1 MNVDISG
8 VSVGRAPS
16 ARSHMMPWLIDF
28 GRDQRGATAVEMGL
42 VLTPLLLFLLGTVE
56 FGRAM
61 WIQNALNYSAAEA
74 ARCASNNT
82 TTCGSAN
89 EITAFAASRSGAN
102 FATSVFTATTPS
114 CGNMVSA
121 SYPMHL
127 YIPFGDYSIT
137 LTAQACFPA
146 GKAG

>member
-1 MNVDISG
+1 MNISIPG
-8 VSVGRAPS
+8 VSIGWAPPATS
-16 ARSHMMPWLIDF
+16 SMMRWLIDF
-28 GRDQRGATAVEMGL
+28 GRDQRGATAVEIGL
-42 VLTPLLLFLLGTVE
+42 VLTPLLLFLLGTME

-61 WIQNALNYSAAEA
+61 WIQNALNYSVEEA

-82 TTCGSAN
+82 TTCGSASD
-89 EITAFAASRSGAN
+89 ITTFATSRSGAN

-121 SYPMHL
+121 SYPMYL
-127 YIPFGDYSIT
+127 YIPFGNYSIT

-146 GKAG
+146 GKTG